1 MEKKMIQAQAQL
13 LQRASILMVAGV
25 NEKVTATCHPFI
37 NLFNFG
43 FADVDLFFDDEH
55 PYNDEDVN
63 AAINKLDKMID
74 QHYKA
79 AQFAVSVIKT
89 WKGE

>member
-1 MEKKMIQAQAQL
+1 MIQAQAQL

-25 NEKVTATCHPFI
+25 NEKVTATCHPYI

-55 PYNDEDVN
+55 PFNDADVN
-63 AAINKLDKMID
+63 AAIAKLDAMID
-74 QHYKA
+74 KHYKA
-79 AQFAVSVIKT
+79 AEFAVSVIKT
-89 WKGE
+89 WRGE

>member
-1 MEKKMIQAQAQL
+1 MIQAQAQL

-25 NEKVTATCHPFI
+25 NEKVTANYHSYI
-37 NLFNFG
+37 NRFNFE
-43 FADVDLFFDDEH
+43 FADVDLSFDDEH

>member
-25 NEKVTATCHPFI
+25 NEKVTATCHPYI

-55 PYNDEDVN
+55 PFNDADVN
-63 AAINKLDKMID
+63 AAIAKLDAMID
-74 QHYKA
+74 KHYKA
-79 AQFAVSVIKT
+79 AEFAVSVIKT
-89 WKGE
+89 WRGE